1 MNMNKKNKIIDLIH
15 DFFLIK
21 GHEHF
26 NSYSCVI
33 DSYNSEPGLFNIS
46 EKHEIGVVQVYE
58 IMREYRLNELNR
70 NVILKI
76 KETM

>member
-1 MNMNKKNKIIDLIH
+1 MNKQANIMDLIH

-21 GHEHF
+21 GHEHC
-26 NSYSCVI
+26 NSNYNII
-33 DSYNSEPGLFNIS
+33 DSYKSEPGLFNIS
-46 EKHEIGVVQVYE
+46 EKYEIDVVQVYE

>member
-1 MNMNKKNKIIDLIH
+1 MNKKIDILDLIH

-21 GHEHF
+21 GYEHF
-26 NSYSCVI
+26 RSNSCVI
-33 DSYNSEPGLFNIS
+33 DSYNSAPGLFNIS
-46 EKHEIGVVQVYE
+46 EKHQIDVVQVYE

-76 KETM
+76 KETI

>member
-1 MNMNKKNKIIDLIH
+1 MNKKTKIIDLIH

-26 NSYSCVI
+26 SSYSCVI

-46 EKHEIGVVQVYE
+46 EKHKIDVVQVYE
-58 IMREYRLNELNR
+58 IMREYRLHQLNK
-70 NVILKI
+70 NVILANKGNI
-76 KETM
+76 

>member
-1 MNMNKKNKIIDLIH
+1 MNKKTKIIDLIH

-21 GHEHF
+21 RHEHF
-26 NSYSCVI
+26 SSYSCVI

-46 EKHEIGVVQVYE
+46 EKHEIDVVQVYE

-76 KETM
+76 KETI

>member
-1 MNMNKKNKIIDLIH
+1 MNKQINIIDLIH

-21 GHEHF
+21 RHEHIDT
-26 NSYSCVI
+26 NSYII

-46 EKHEIGVVQVYE
+46 EKHKIDVVQVYE
-58 IMREYRLNELNR
+58 IMREYRLNELNK